1 MSKKFITV
9 IPLQPPQ
16 KLNKNIYEAVD
27 NEELA
32 YDKETSFP
40 VIPLIAG
47 YTKKGESIEVIAIRH
62 DYENSIENYKK
73 FEQELKALSEEQEFS
88 YYLKKIE
95 IPYDNSMI
103 EHMKTFSILAS
114 LINDGDEINAC
125 LTYGTKPL
133 SIVELMTLNYAYR
146 IKKDCSY
153 GALVYGELDH
163 NSGKGKLY
171 DITSLFIVDDM
182 IHNASKYG
190 IVDPIEYIKARIE
203 EDEG

>member
-9 IPLQPPQ
+9 IPLQKPE
-16 KLNKNIYEAVD
+16 KLEKKVYEAVD
-27 NEELA
+27 NPKLQ
-32 YDKETSFP
+32 YDKAVSFP

-47 YTKKGESIEVIAIRH
+47 YTEKGESVEVIALRH
-62 DYENSIENYKK
+62 DYENSIENFPR
-73 FEQELKALSEEQEFS
+73 FEHELKELSEDKGFS
-88 YYLKKIE
+88 YQLNE
-95 IPYDNSMI
+95 MVIPYDNSMI
-103 EHMKTFSILAS
+103 EHLKIFSKLAS

-146 IKKDCSY
+146 VKKDCSY
-153 GALVYGELDH
+153 GALVYGEMNH
-163 NSGKGKLY
+163 NNVKGKIY

-190 IVDPIEYIKARIE
+190 AADPIELIKARIE
-203 EDEG
+203 VDED